1 MLMFKVERI
10 DFNYETTCI
19 KTYLKIQIC
28 LIKTLEIYL
37 TIQIRLIKHF
47 EITHFI
53 SLFREHI
60 FYLKKMERLLR
71 MGGGMQGFGQ
81 VSLLT
86 SRYNSELYLQ
96 YLQLIE

>member
-53 SLFREHI
+53 LIFREHI
-60 FYLKKMERLLR
+60 FYFKKNGTIITYGRWYAR
-71 MGGGMQGFGQ
+71 IRTG
-81 VSLLT
+81 
-86 SRYNSELYLQ
+86 
-96 YLQLIE
+96 